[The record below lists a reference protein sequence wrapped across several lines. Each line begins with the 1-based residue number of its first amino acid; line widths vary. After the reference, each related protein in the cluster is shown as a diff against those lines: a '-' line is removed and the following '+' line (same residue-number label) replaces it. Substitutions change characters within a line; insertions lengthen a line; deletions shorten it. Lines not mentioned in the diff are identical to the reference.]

1 MKERRAS
8 QRKSIST
15 RKEAIEMLT
24 VFVFLAIA
32 AIIVTIASAMGKAPL
47 WVAVIL
53 LCLIELLRVLPLGK

>member
-47 WVAVIL
+47 WVAVVI
-53 LCLIELLRVLPLGK
+53 LCLMELLRVLPR